1 LKETALFILEMNAI
15 FINELTVLEIPHQSG
30 LFAGKNGATEQAIK
44 PSGPPGD
51 TCRRAGRRTRD
62 EPGPRPAVRG
72 VVAADMIS

>member
-51 TCRRAGRRTRD
+51 TCRGPAAARATNPAQD
-62 EPGPRPAVRG
+62 RPF
-72 VVAADMIS
+72 AASLQPT